1 MELEIIAIWN
11 KVYAESHHNFFYIK
25 ELIYVTHI
33 NIYSIKVEMVGVLC
47 EENDRAKRVIEEEK
61 DQVKYMRSFLWN

>member
-11 KVYAESHHNFFYIK
+11 KVYAESHHNFFYTK

-47 EENDRAKRVIEEEK
+47 EENGRAKRV
-61 DQVKYMRSFLWN
+61 